1 MLLIE
6 HEIAIQSDI
15 QVRSRDR
22 IRCKTGPPE
31 SEMEYHWFHTVDRD
45 TEPILDSKIYNQQ

>member
-6 HEIAIQSDI
+6 REIAIQSDI